1 MYLFINIF
9 NKDRGRS
16 NTMEERKKT
25 GKSYLWAL
33 FAFLLAVAADQFTK
47 WLAVTYLKD
56 QDPLIIIP
64 EVFQFRYLENRGA
77 AFGILQNRQIVFAVG
92 ALLIFFAVVFIYAIL
107 LASGAIGN
115 LIDRLARNYVVD
127 FCYFNLID
135 FPIFNVADCYVVIG
149 CILFGILILFYYK
162 DQEFDWVLQKKGS
175 RL

>member
-1 MYLFINIF
+1 
-9 NKDRGRS
+9 
-16 NTMEERKKT
+16 MEERKKT

-64 EVFQFRYLENRGA
+64 GVFQFRYLENRGA
-77 AFGILQNRQIVFAVG
+77 AFGILQNRQIVFAV
-92 ALLIFFAVVFIYAIL
+92 
-107 LASGAIGN
+107 
-115 LIDRLARNYVVD
+115 DRLARNYVVD

-175 RL
+175 RS

>member
-1 MYLFINIF
+1 
-9 NKDRGRS
+9 
-16 NTMEERKKT
+16 MEERKKT

-64 EVFQFRYLENRGA
+64 GVFQFRYLENRGA

-92 ALLIFFAVVFIYAIL
+92 ALLIFFAVVFIYGRIPQKRRFVPLRVCAIL

-162 DQEFDWVLQKKGS
+162 EQEFDWVLQKKGS
-175 RL
+175 RS

>member
-1 MYLFINIF
+1 M
-9 NKDRGRS
+9 
-16 NTMEERKKT
+16 
-25 GKSYLWAL
+25 
-33 FAFLLAVAADQFTK
+33 AADQFTK

-64 EVFQFRYLENRGA
+64 GVFQFRYLENRGA

-92 ALLIFFAVVFIYAIL
+92 ALLIFFAVVFIYGRIPQKRRFVPLRVCAIL

-135 FPIFNVADCYVVIG
+135 FPIFNVADCYVVIST
-149 CILFGILILFYYK
+149 LLLILLFFFVYS
-162 DQEFDWVLQKKGS
+162 DEELEFLSFGRQKNKKSENGE
-175 RL
+175 

>member
-1 MYLFINIF
+1 M
-9 NKDRGRS
+9 
-16 NTMEERKKT
+16 
-25 GKSYLWAL
+25 
-33 FAFLLAVAADQFTK
+33 AADQFTK

-64 EVFQFRYLENRGA
+64 GVFQFRYLENRGA

-92 ALLIFFAVVFIYAIL
+92 ALLIFLRSSSFTGEFRRKKICFVKSMCDP
-107 LASGAIGN
+107 SGIRRIGN

-149 CILFGILILFYYK
+149 CILL
-162 DQEFDWVLQKKGS
+162 ES
-175 RL
+175 